1 MIQKKPFYKDNKT
14 TLYQGNCLKLLK
26 EIPSNSIDMIF
37 ADPPYFLSNGGISCR
52 GGKVVLVNK
61 ADWDKSQGFEKDF
74 RFTYEWIAECW
85 RILRP
90 HGTIWISGTRHNIFM
105 VGTILQQ
112 IGFNLLNDITWFKP
126 NAPPNL
132 SCKYFAHS
140 HETLLWA
147 RKYKNKTHRFN
158 YDVVKQWERE
168 EDIFKNVGKQMRS
181 VWSIP
186 LTPQREKTYGKH
198 PTQKPLELLKRVILS
213 STCIDDII
221 LDPFNGS
228 GTTGVVAR
236 ENGRKYIGIDLEK
249 EYLSLTL
256 RRLGLKKKVQKETIV
271 YKFETKSLYQL
282 VKEKVEG
289 YLRVK

>member
-1 MIQKKPFYKDNKT
+1 MNKNNLYYQDKQI
-14 TLYQGNCLKLLK
+14 TLYQGDCLEILT
-26 EIPSNSIDMIF
+26 EIPDNSIDMIF
-37 ADPPYFLSNGGISCR
+37 ADPPYFLSNGGISCKA
-52 GGKVVLVNK
+52 GKIVCVDK
-61 ADWDKSQGFEKDF
+61 AEWDKSQGFEKDF
-74 RFTYEWIAECW
+74 IFTYSWIEECW

-112 IGFNLLNDITWFKP
+112 LNFNLLNDITWFKP

-158 YDVVKQWERE
+158 YDIVKQWESKD
-168 EDIFKNVGKQMRS
+168 DIFKNSGKQMRS

-186 LTPQREKTYGKH
+186 LTPQKEKKHGNH
-198 PTQKPLELLKRVILS
+198 PTQKPLELLRRIILS
-213 STCIDDII
+213 STCIGDVV

-228 GTTGVVAR
+228 GTTGIICK
-236 ENGRKYIGIDLEK
+236 EYNRKYIGIDLEK
-249 EYLSLTL
+249 KYLNLTL
-256 RRLGLKKKVQKETIV
+256 KRLEL
-271 YKFETKSLYQL
+271 
-282 VKEKVEG
+282 
-289 YLRVK
+289 